1 VVFRRNP
8 LGVEAFYEEAVHWLQ
23 KASAQG
29 SGEASEVLAQLITRM
44 QANGHGTSYTVA
56 DSDRFHALARSQGF
70 DVEQSHPVLHE

>member
-29 SGEASEVLAQLITRM
+29 SGEASEVLAQLLTRM
-44 QANGHGTSYTVA
+44 QANGHGTTYTAA
-56 DSDRFHALARSQGF
+56 DSDRFHALAYSQGF